1 MPPTSGVYENADWE
15 FSDNHPIFGPPIS
28 RGRTDFQDSPVV
40 RLEEQNRSNKA
51 EAVNVCSD
59 FNCFSGIAVALPLS
73 LLAWAFIL
81 TFLYLLFDHFH

>member
-1 MPPTSGVYENADWE
+1 
-15 FSDNHPIFGPPIS
+15 
-28 RGRTDFQDSPVV
+28 V
-40 RLEEQNRSNKA
+40 RLEEQNRSNKT

-81 TFLYLLFDHFH
+81 TFLYLLFGHFH